1 MDYAFDAGR
10 AVRVIVLDTV
20 RRDVGS
26 GGVLSAEQTQWL
38 SGQLAAAGARRVIVV
53 SHQPLTSVDGGQ
65 AALALL
71 DADRHVVA
79 ALAGDSHHNRVV
91 ARHTAT
97 GGYWLVQTA
106 ALADYPQQ
114 GRVLRVR
121 AAPGGGTVLET
132 WMLDT
137 APDPLADTARELA
150 YLDAQGGRPQGEA
163 GTARRPQR
171 AALFALARLDVAPYS
186 GPLHMSV
193 TGRDPR
199 VLVVED
205 DEEIAQVLQRS
216 LRLEGYEVRV
226 AGDGEA
232 ALDQSA
238 AFNPDLVIL
247 DLGLPK
253 LDGMEVARRL
263 RSADDVP
270 ILMLT
275 ARDALEARVEG
286 LDAGADDYLVK
297 PFERQELLARLRA
310 LLRRRPPRGSAS
322 VVVGDLALNPDTH
335 EVSRGGREIDLT
347 QREFELL
354 EYLMRN
360 ERIVVPRQR
369 LLEEVWGY
377 DPFATTNTIEVF
389 VSNLRRKL
397 ESGGEARL
405 LHTIRGAG
413 YVLRA

>member
-1 MDYAFDAGR
+1 
-10 AVRVIVLDTV
+10 VI
-20 RRDVGS
+20 
-26 GGVLSAEQTQWL
+26 
-38 SGQLAAAGARRVIVV
+38 
-53 SHQPLTSVDGGQ
+53 DGHERQ
-65 AALALL
+65 A
-71 DADRHVVA
+71 
-79 ALAGDSHHNRVV
+79 
-91 ARHTAT
+91 
-97 GGYWLVQTA
+97 
-106 ALADYPQQ
+106 
-114 GRVLRVR
+114 RVLI
-121 AAPGGGTVLET
+121 
-132 WMLDT
+132 
-137 APDPLADTARELA
+137 
-150 YLDAQGGRPQGEA
+150 
-163 GTARRPQR
+163 
-171 AALFALARLDVAPYS
+171 
-186 GPLHMSV
+186 
-193 TGRDPR
+193 
-199 VLVVED
+199 VED
-205 DEEIAQVLQRS
+205 DDDIAQVLQRS
-216 LRLEGYEVRV
+216 LRLEGYETRI

-232 ALDQSA
+232 ALGA
-238 AFNPDLVIL
+238 ANDFVPDLVVL

-253 LDGMEVARRL
+253 IDGMDVARRL
-263 RSADDVP
+263 RAADDVP

-322 VVVGDLALNPDTH
+322 LVVADLSLNPDTH
-335 EVSRGGREIDLT
+335 EVRRGERTVELT

-369 LLEEVWGY
+369 LLEDVWGY

-397 ESGGEARL
+397 EGGGEARL